1 MMASSFVT
9 ALHTQSVGDRHQLA
23 NPPVSRVVSH
33 PGQHF
38 FVRAHRIGS
47 VAYGT
52 TGFQPF
58 PLDVAACPV
67 YANSVTGVP
76 VIGFSSPD
84 SRRTAAQLRH
94 FLRPFAWQR
103 PLWAGPC
110 GEPQGSPVPT
120 AGLLTCTVP
129 STRLVA
135 GADFRPHSRSIA
147 MDIHAPGASAPWQAA
162 KPAVF
167 QFHSTEVRT
176 VDRDGQVWFIASD
189 IAKALNYSETKDMTR
204 FLDED
209 EADRHIMPV
218 RSENGTLQTREV
230 TIISESGLYHALLK
244 SRKREAKPFR
254 KWVTAEV
261 LPAIRRS
268 GGYGGSASAPDPL
281 DLKEPIEALH
291 QFWEEC
297 ADVVKTSG
305 GTVPRWPDIDLREL
319 AMGLVGDYLA
329 TRARFLLDFDHI
341 GTPHLQ
347 FVPPGASILS
357 ATDKISMST
366 LMREYIPGEMLPDLM
381 RIGLDRLARMA
392 ERGRNAPVRANPID
406 KEVKP

>member
-1 MMASSFVT
+1 
-9 ALHTQSVGDRHQLA
+9 
-23 NPPVSRVVSH
+23 
-33 PGQHF
+33 
-38 FVRAHRIGS
+38 
-47 VAYGT
+47 
-52 TGFQPF
+52 
-58 PLDVAACPV
+58 
-67 YANSVTGVP
+67 
-76 VIGFSSPD
+76 
-84 SRRTAAQLRH
+84 
-94 FLRPFAWQR
+94 
-103 PLWAGPC
+103 
-110 GEPQGSPVPT
+110 
-120 AGLLTCTVP
+120 
-129 STRLVA
+129 
-135 GADFRPHSRSIA
+135 

-319 AMGLVGDYLA
+319 ALGLVGDYLA
-329 TRARFLLDFDHI
+329 TRARFLLDFDHT

-347 FVPPGASILS
+347 FIPPGASIIHPQDEVSLV
-357 ATDKISMST
+357 T
-366 LMREYIPGEMLPDLM
+366 LITEI
-381 RIGLDRLARMA
+381 LDRKGLLVAYKAASERLIRMA
-392 ERGRNAPVRANPID
+392 Q
-406 KEVKP
+406 KEIKL